1 MAEEA
6 KFLDVDE
13 AKRTGESFILDRMRG
28 AEVLSSET
36 KFARV
41 KGSPLYQVEGVLSVK
56 ERGELGQLLIK
67 PSKYSF
73 RVEID
78 ASRGTVLNWEVH

>member
-6 KFLDVDE
+6 KFLNVDE
-13 AKRTGESFILDRMRG
+13 VKRTGESFILDRMRR

-36 KFARV
+36 KLAKV
-41 KGSPLYQVEGVLSVK
+41 KGIPLYQVEGVLSVK
-56 ERGELGQLLIK
+56 ERGELGSLLTK